1 MYAFHLLLGLV
12 SLCILPMVRWIF
24 ALFDLAVFFVGQNT
38 LRKVILTMSFNVV
51 EQTKGNLKLQ
61 T

>member
-1 MYAFHLLLGLV
+1 MHFTCSLVWCPFAFCQWSGGY
-12 SLCILPMVRWIF
+12 F